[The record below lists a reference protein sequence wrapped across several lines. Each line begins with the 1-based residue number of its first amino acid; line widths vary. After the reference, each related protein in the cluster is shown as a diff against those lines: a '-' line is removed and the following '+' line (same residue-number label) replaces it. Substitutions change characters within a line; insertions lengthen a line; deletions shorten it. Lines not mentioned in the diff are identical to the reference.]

1 MTTSTIISVAV
12 TFAVELFLK
21 ESQII
26 ENISWAVAGQIIII
40 IGTFI
45 LYKYKTI
52 IGKEEESESLIA
64 DGSHTKSDMLSSIG
78 VLISLVGTLIG
89 LNLDRSAAFI
99 IFFLILYQGLETIG
113 GALILLTGKNSS
125 SPFLYSFPLIKYII
139 ETSTKIKLYSKNN
152 RKKSIFLISIFV
164 LIIYFIPGIYI
175 VDESETAVKTFI
187 GKIQEETINPG
198 IHLEPLYFL
207 SSVNIFNTEGI
218 NTMEYGFKFKNKSAN
233 DVLINQWE
241 TVHNS
246 RKYSPNIIEEDLLTG
261 DGSIININLIIEYK
275 IDDPI
280 SYMTS
285 TSEPKAILRLETGA
299 RLQKITGS
307 MTLFT
312 SLNDGRA
319 FIESELKTQLNKSMK
334 HIQSGLFIM
343 DIHIFSIHPHLD
355 TAVSLSSTI

>member
-175 VDESETAVKTFI
+175 VDESETAV
-187 GKIQEETINPG
+187 
-198 IHLEPLYFL
+198 
-207 SSVNIFNTEGI
+207 
-218 NTMEYGFKFKNKSAN
+218 
-233 DVLINQWE
+233 
-241 TVHNS
+241 S
-246 RKYSPNIIEEDLLTG
+246 R
-261 DGSIININLIIEYK
+261 
-275 IDDPI
+275 
-280 SYMTS
+280 
-285 TSEPKAILRLETGA
+285 
-299 RLQKITGS
+299 
-307 MTLFT
+307 
-312 SLNDGRA
+312 
-319 FIESELKTQLNKSMK
+319 
-334 HIQSGLFIM
+334 
-343 DIHIFSIHPHLD
+343 
-355 TAVSLSSTI
+355 